1 VSEPKIPSR
10 GGRKFRYLLTGL
22 AFSTVALL
30 SATVGALLAVSM
42 SGTPLRQVQ
51 LNPMQSAIFGK
62 EEAISYKSLNLPQ
75 LSRPLNILVLGT
87 KILTSEAIEPSPVT
101 DTGYHTLVN
110 SFEGLSDTMLLL
122 RFDPNGDRL
131 TVLSLPRDTQTE
143 IEGYG
148 VRKINE
154 ANLHGGAAL
163 TAQTVS
169 NLLEGV
175 PIDRYVRINIQG
187 IEKLIDALGGVTL
200 YVPKDMKYTDFS
212 QHLYIYLKAGKQH
225 LDGEKAVQ
233 FLRFRH
239 DTYGDIGRVQRQQML
254 IRSVVEQALKPQ
266 TILKMPEILSVIKTH
281 IDTNLTAEELVAMAG
296 FAGQT
301 PRQNVQMLML
311 PGNFSGDG
319 KKEVSYWLPSPEK
332 IHTMVVQHFDQGTLD
347 GESFENTDI
356 RIAIQNSTN
365 DGEAT
370 QRMVTYLREKG
381 YTNISVD
388 EDQSEP
394 LKVTRIVAQ
403 NGDDLGAYQL
413 KTLLGVG
420 EVLVESTGKIGS
432 DITLQLGEDWQT
444 QAVDSN

>member
-1 VSEPKIPSR
+1 MSEPKTPSR

-101 DTGYHTLVN
+101 ETGYYTLVN

-187 IEKLIDALGGVTL
+187 IEKLIDALGGVTV

-212 QHLYIYLKAGKQH
+212 QHLYINLKAGKQH

-266 TILKMPEILSVIKTH
+266 TILKMPEILSVIKAH

-311 PGNFSGDG
+311 PGNFSGNG

-332 IHTMVVQHFDQGTLD
+332 IHAMVVQHFDQGTLD

-413 KTLLGVG
+413 KTLLGLG

-444 QAVDSN
+444 QAVDSK

>member
-1 VSEPKIPSR
+1 
-10 GGRKFRYLLTGL
+10 
-22 AFSTVALL
+22 
-30 SATVGALLAVSM
+30 
-42 SGTPLRQVQ
+42 
-51 LNPMQSAIFGK
+51 MQSAIFGK

-101 DTGYHTLVN
+101 ETGYHTLVN
-110 SFEGLSDTMLLL
+110 SFEVLSDTMLLL

-187 IEKLIDALGGVTL
+187 IEKLIDALGGVTV

-212 QHLYIYLKAGKQH
+212 QHLYINLKAGKQH

-266 TILKMPEILSVIKTH
+266 TILKMPEILSVIKAH

-332 IHTMVVQHFDQGTLD
+332 IHAMVVQHFDQGTLD

-444 QAVDSN
+444 QAVDSK

>member
-1 VSEPKIPSR
+1 
-10 GGRKFRYLLTGL
+10 
-22 AFSTVALL
+22 
-30 SATVGALLAVSM
+30 
-42 SGTPLRQVQ
+42 
-51 LNPMQSAIFGK
+51 
-62 EEAISYKSLNLPQ
+62 
-75 LSRPLNILVLGT
+75 
-87 KILTSEAIEPSPVT
+87 
-101 DTGYHTLVN
+101 
-110 SFEGLSDTMLLL
+110 
-122 RFDPNGDRL
+122 
-131 TVLSLPRDTQTE
+131 
-143 IEGYG
+143 
-148 VRKINE
+148 
-154 ANLHGGAAL
+154 
-163 TAQTVS
+163 
-169 NLLEGV
+169 
-175 PIDRYVRINIQG
+175 
-187 IEKLIDALGGVTL
+187 
-200 YVPKDMKYTDFS
+200 
-212 QHLYIYLKAGKQH
+212 
-225 LDGEKAVQ
+225 
-233 FLRFRH
+233 
-239 DTYGDIGRVQRQQML
+239 
-254 IRSVVEQALKPQ
+254 
-266 TILKMPEILSVIKTH
+266 
-281 IDTNLTAEELVAMAG
+281 MAG

-444 QAVDSN
+444 QAVDSK

>member
-1 VSEPKIPSR
+1 
-10 GGRKFRYLLTGL
+10 
-22 AFSTVALL
+22 
-30 SATVGALLAVSM
+30 
-42 SGTPLRQVQ
+42 
-51 LNPMQSAIFGK
+51 MQSAIFGK

-101 DTGYHTLVN
+101 ETGYHTLVN

-187 IEKLIDALGGVTL
+187 IEKLIDALGGVTV

-212 QHLYIYLKAGKQH
+212 QHLYINLKAGKQH

-266 TILKMPEILSVIKTH
+266 TILKMPEILSVIKAH

-311 PGNFSGDG
+311 PGNFSGNG

-332 IHTMVVQHFDQGTLD
+332 IHAMVVQHFDQGTLD

-413 KTLLGVG
+413 KTLLGLG

-444 QAVDSN
+444 QAVDSK

>member
-1 VSEPKIPSR
+1 
-10 GGRKFRYLLTGL
+10 
-22 AFSTVALL
+22 
-30 SATVGALLAVSM
+30 
-42 SGTPLRQVQ
+42 
-51 LNPMQSAIFGK
+51 
-62 EEAISYKSLNLPQ
+62 
-75 LSRPLNILVLGT
+75 
-87 KILTSEAIEPSPVT
+87 
-101 DTGYHTLVN
+101 
-110 SFEGLSDTMLLL
+110 
-122 RFDPNGDRL
+122 
-131 TVLSLPRDTQTE
+131 
-143 IEGYG
+143 
-148 VRKINE
+148 
-154 ANLHGGAAL
+154 
-163 TAQTVS
+163 
-169 NLLEGV
+169 
-175 PIDRYVRINIQG
+175 
-187 IEKLIDALGGVTL
+187 
-200 YVPKDMKYTDFS
+200 MKYTDFS
-212 QHLYIYLKAGKQH
+212 QHLYINLKAGKQH

-266 TILKMPEILSVIKTH
+266 TILKMPEILSVIKAH

-332 IHTMVVQHFDQGTLD
+332 IHAMVVQHFDQGTLD

-432 DITLQLGEDWQT
+432 DITLQLGEDCQT
-444 QAVDSN
+444 QAVDSK

>member
-1 VSEPKIPSR
+1 MSEPKTPSR

-101 DTGYHTLVN
+101 ETGYHTLVN

-187 IEKLIDALGGVTL
+187 IEKLIDALGGVTV

-212 QHLYIYLKAGKQH
+212 QHLYINLKAGKQH

-266 TILKMPEILSVIKTH
+266 TILKMPEILSVIKAH

-311 PGNFSGDG
+311 PGNFSGNG

-332 IHTMVVQHFDQGTLD
+332 IHAMVVQHFDQGTLD

-413 KTLLGVG
+413 KTLLGLG

-444 QAVDSN
+444 QAVDSK